1 MINVN
6 DNSGAEVL
14 KKCRPLREYAWF
26 VDQIR
31 IRQAEMTMDES
42 INRTIKEMPAN
53 YELKP
58 FLVRHIAEVMGMFI
72 EDYTEEEIRE
82 LFKEDGKREGI
93 LSALL
98 GLVSDGILT
107 IAQAAQR
114 AGMTEAEFRKHM
126 SASR

>member
-1 MINVN
+1 
-6 DNSGAEVL
+6 
-14 KKCRPLREYAWF
+14 
-26 VDQIR
+26 
-31 IRQAEMTMDES
+31 
-42 INRTIKEMPAN
+42 
-53 YELKP
+53 
-58 FLVRHIAEVMGMFI
+58 MFI